1 MRKTVIPYLSETF
14 DSIKY
19 SCDHFAI
26 CEWGHHYK
34 QYDLTISAGA
44 VKYVIL
50 NTSWIGKDF
59 KVNIDNLEGLFW
71 EERVIVARNELCVDI
86 AGDKLGVG
94 GKVHQEVY
102 IGRQS

>member
-1 MRKTVIPYLSETF
+1 M
-14 DSIKY
+14 
-19 SCDHFAI
+19 
-26 CEWGHHYK
+26 
-34 QYDLTISAGA
+34 
-44 VKYVIL
+44 IL
-50 NTSWIGKDF
+50 FVS
-59 KVNIDNLEGLFW
+59 KVNINNLEGFFW